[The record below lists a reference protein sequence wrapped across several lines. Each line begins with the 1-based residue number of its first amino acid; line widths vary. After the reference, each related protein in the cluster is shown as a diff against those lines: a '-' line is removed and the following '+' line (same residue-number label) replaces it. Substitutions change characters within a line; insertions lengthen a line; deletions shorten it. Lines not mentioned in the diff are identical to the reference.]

1 MIKKIIKYLVY
12 LIIIII
18 LIISYLSIFGISTE
32 KFNKKIE
39 TEILKTN
46 KKINLKLREVN
57 LLLDPINFSINIKT
71 IAPEIYVENNQLKLE
86 SIKTN
91 ISIKSLLNN
100 ELTIDNLQVST
111 KAIKLK
117 DIILLARSLKNSTE
131 LFILDRVIKD
141 GILIAD
147 IKINFD
153 ENGKI
158 KNDYEVNGFIKNA
171 KIDTLKKYNIENLN
185 LLFVINEKQ
194 YLLQEINAK
203 IDQLKFSSSL
213 IKIKE
218 KKDKFKINGN
228 ITTSKK
234 NINVLND
241 FFKKN
246 LKNLKIEDIN
256 FSSENDFSLD
266 MSKKLKIKNLQI
278 KSSIELNSLK
288 YKNNSSEI
296 KKYLPNYKKFIKLN
310 DHKIFINYK
319 KNQLEIKGK
328 GQIIIDNK
336 TDDLDYKII
345 KKNDQY
351 NFNTNINVNNN
362 LLILDALQYEKKEDI
377 KSLLSIKGKYK
388 KNNEIDFDL
397 ISLKETDNIFL
408 IKNLIIDNNF
418 KIKDLN
424 QLKLNYVNKNEIRN
438 EITLKKVNKDYEVFG
453 KRFDFTKLIDKI
465 LDDNN
470 KESNPLFN
478 DLDSKINIK
487 IDKSYLDKVTFV
499 NNLSGFIDFNNN
511 NIDKL
516 SLYSTFPNEKEL
528 TLTINTNANK
538 EKITTLY
545 SDYPKSIIKR
555 YKFIR
560 GFEEGTLDFYSI
572 KKNNVSNSVL
582 KIDDFKVQ
590 KVPVLAKLLTL
601 ASLQGIA
608 DLLTGEGIRFT
619 DLEMKFSNKNSELT
633 TIEEMYAIGPAISIL
648 LDGYI
653 ESEKLISLRGTLV
666 PATTIN
672 KTIASIPLL
681 GDILVGKKVGEGIFG
696 VSFKVKGPPKNLKT
710 TVNPIKTLTP
720 RFITRTL
727 EKIKKD

>member
-203 IDQLKFSSSL
+203 IDQLKFTSSL

-288 YKNNSSEI
+288 YKN
-296 KKYLPNYKKFIKLN
+296 
-310 DHKIFINYK
+310 
-319 KNQLEIKGK
+319 
-328 GQIIIDNK
+328 
-336 TDDLDYKII
+336 
-345 KKNDQY
+345 
-351 NFNTNINVNNN
+351 
-362 LLILDALQYEKKEDI
+362 
-377 KSLLSIKGKYK
+377 
-388 KNNEIDFDL
+388 
-397 ISLKETDNIFL
+397 IS
-408 IKNLIIDNNF
+408 
-418 KIKDLN
+418 
-424 QLKLNYVNKNEIRN
+424 
-438 EITLKKVNKDYEVFG
+438 
-453 KRFDFTKLIDKI
+453 
-465 LDDNN
+465 
-470 KESNPLFN
+470 
-478 DLDSKINIK
+478 
-487 IDKSYLDKVTFV
+487 
-499 NNLSGFIDFNNN
+499 
-511 NIDKL
+511 
-516 SLYSTFPNEKEL
+516 
-528 TLTINTNANK
+528 
-538 EKITTLY
+538 
-545 SDYPKSIIKR
+545 
-555 YKFIR
+555 
-560 GFEEGTLDFYSI
+560 
-572 KKNNVSNSVL
+572 
-582 KIDDFKVQ
+582 
-590 KVPVLAKLLTL
+590 
-601 ASLQGIA
+601 
-608 DLLTGEGIRFT
+608 
-619 DLEMKFSNKNSELT
+619 
-633 TIEEMYAIGPAISIL
+633 
-648 LDGYI
+648 
-653 ESEKLISLRGTLV
+653 
-666 PATTIN
+666 
-672 KTIASIPLL
+672 
-681 GDILVGKKVGEGIFG
+681 
-696 VSFKVKGPPKNLKT
+696 
-710 TVNPIKTLTP
+710 
-720 RFITRTL
+720 
-727 EKIKKD
+727 

>member
-218 KKDKFKINGN
+218 KKDKFKIN
-228 ITTSKK
+228 
-234 NINVLND
+234 
-241 FFKKN
+241 
-246 LKNLKIEDIN
+246 
-256 FSSENDFSLD
+256 
-266 MSKKLKIKNLQI
+266 
-278 KSSIELNSLK
+278 
-288 YKNNSSEI
+288 
-296 KKYLPNYKKFIKLN
+296 
-310 DHKIFINYK
+310 
-319 KNQLEIKGK
+319 
-328 GQIIIDNK
+328 
-336 TDDLDYKII
+336 
-345 KKNDQY
+345 
-351 NFNTNINVNNN
+351 
-362 LLILDALQYEKKEDI
+362 
-377 KSLLSIKGKYK
+377 
-388 KNNEIDFDL
+388 
-397 ISLKETDNIFL
+397 
-408 IKNLIIDNNF
+408 
-418 KIKDLN
+418 
-424 QLKLNYVNKNEIRN
+424 
-438 EITLKKVNKDYEVFG
+438 
-453 KRFDFTKLIDKI
+453 
-465 LDDNN
+465 
-470 KESNPLFN
+470 
-478 DLDSKINIK
+478 
-487 IDKSYLDKVTFV
+487 
-499 NNLSGFIDFNNN
+499 
-511 NIDKL
+511 
-516 SLYSTFPNEKEL
+516 
-528 TLTINTNANK
+528 
-538 EKITTLY
+538 
-545 SDYPKSIIKR
+545 
-555 YKFIR
+555 
-560 GFEEGTLDFYSI
+560 
-572 KKNNVSNSVL
+572 
-582 KIDDFKVQ
+582 
-590 KVPVLAKLLTL
+590 
-601 ASLQGIA
+601 
-608 DLLTGEGIRFT
+608 
-619 DLEMKFSNKNSELT
+619 
-633 TIEEMYAIGPAISIL
+633 
-648 LDGYI
+648 
-653 ESEKLISLRGTLV
+653 
-666 PATTIN
+666 
-672 KTIASIPLL
+672 
-681 GDILVGKKVGEGIFG
+681 
-696 VSFKVKGPPKNLKT
+696 
-710 TVNPIKTLTP
+710 
-720 RFITRTL
+720 
-727 EKIKKD
+727 